1 MLTIRIFVHFFNALS
16 NDLLFRPKAIFIIF
30 CFSLVLFAIVL
41 VVSATAVVAAVA
53 VVAVVQMFNKIRK
66 ILTRQLPLQTYF
78 STRAMFLFHFQLN
91 TNGALDS
98 EGQCDQKKIAKCLSR
113 LPKNDFTRKMIYFDT
128 STKIT

>member
-16 NDLLFRPKAIFIIF
+16 NDLLFRPKAIFIIS

-41 VVSATAVVAAVA
+41 VVSATAVVAA
-53 VVAVVQMFNKIRK
+53 VAVVQMFNKIRK

-91 TNGALDS
+91 TNSEPDS
-98 EGQCDQKKIAKCLSR
+98 EGQCDQKKSPNVYLGC
-113 LPKNDFTRKMIYFDT
+113 PKMI
-128 STKIT
+128 SLEK

>member
-16 NDLLFRPKAIFIIF
+16 NDLLFRPKAIFIIS

-41 VVSATAVVAAVA
+41 VVSATAVVAA
-53 VVAVVQMFNKIRK
+53 VAVVQMFNKIRK

-91 TNGALDS
+91 TNGEPDS
-98 EGQCDQKKIAKCLSR
+98 EGQCDQKKSPNVYLGC
-113 LPKNDFTRKMIYFDT
+113 PKMI
-128 STKIT
+128 SLEK